1 MAKVSNQVIGIFE
14 EADASGA
21 SNLDNF
27 FRYDPTAGQ
36 YIYNL
41 STVGFSAGTY
51 ILRATP
57 NDGTTHDVY
66 ISVR

>member
-1 MAKVSNQVIGIFE
+1 MSTNPE
-14 EADASGA
+14 ASGA
-21 SNLDNF
+21 SNLDNY

-41 STVGFSAGTY
+41 STVGYTVGTY
-51 ILRATP
+51 LLRAHL
-57 NDGTTHDVY
+57 NDGTDHDVY